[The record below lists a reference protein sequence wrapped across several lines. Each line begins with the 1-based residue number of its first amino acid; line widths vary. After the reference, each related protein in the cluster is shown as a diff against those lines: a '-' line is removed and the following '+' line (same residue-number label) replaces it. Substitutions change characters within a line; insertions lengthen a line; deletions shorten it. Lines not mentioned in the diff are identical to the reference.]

1 MGLFDKRK
9 KKKFYDGKVYLMR
22 VNLENNYRTEVIQM
36 AKDNYATLK
45 ADFDAGNIDNEMFN
59 GYLRS
64 INDYVKKA
72 DDRYYP
78 IENNL

>member
-9 KKKFYDGKVYLMR
+9 KKKYYDGELYLMR

-36 AKDNYATLK
+36 AKDVYKTLK
-45 ADFDAGNIDNEMFN
+45 SDIDGGNIDNDMFN
-59 GYLRS
+59 EYLRS
-64 INDYVKKA
+64 VNDYVKKA
-72 DDRYYP
+72 DERYYP